1 VVFYR
6 RKAQGRK
13 QEEAGGK
20 GQKVKLSTVKGFA
33 GLDFI
38 FNYVRLLA
46 TQLRGDTTQ
55 LRGDATQL

>member
-1 VVFYR
+1 LWYFIEER
-6 RKAQGRK
+6 LQGRK

-20 GQKVKLSTVKGFA
+20 GQEVKLSTVKGFA

-55 LRGDATQL
+55 LRVDAT